1 MSRVTPILVGISGGI
16 GAGKTLISKIFSLLN
31 IPVYN
36 ADERAKWLM
45 AHYFPLKKLII
56 EKFGASTYFEGGQL
70 NRQYLGDIV
79 FSDPDKTAL
88 INKLVHPAVGEDF
101 KSWALSKHTKYVLKE
116 AALLFETGSYKAL
129 DFTIH
134 VTASEEI
141 RIERVKSRD
150 AQRGIDQI
158 KQIIEKQLTDKEKNK
173 LANYIITNDESTLVI
188 PQVLKIHAQL
198 MRDGE

>member
-1 MSRVTPILVGISGGI
+1 MSRVAPIFVGISGGI
-16 GAGKTLISKIFSLLN
+16 GAGKTLISRMYSLLN

-36 ADERAKWLM
+36 ADDRSKWLM
-45 AHYFPLKKLII
+45 AHHLPLKKLII
-56 EKFGASTYFEGGQL
+56 EKFGASAYFEDGQL
-70 NRQYLGDIV
+70 NRQYLADIV

-88 INKLVHPAVGEDF
+88 INNLVHPAVGEDF
-101 KSWALSKHTKYVLKE
+101 MSWALSQHAKYVLKE

-134 VTASEEI
+134 VAASEEI

-150 AQRGIDQI
+150 GQRSTAQI

-173 LANYIITNDESTLVI
+173 LADYIITNDGSTLVI